1 MRKLNNKGFAISTLI
16 YGLAI
21 MGIMIVAI
29 LMATMSQ
36 TRANTTSLVK
46 TIERDLNRFSRTET
60 TFKPVGSDIQS
71 QEYIVPTSGWYR
83 IELWG
88 TQGGGNGG
96 RGAYTSGIIELKEGD
111 VIYFYVGKHKSSG
124 GGYASEVRARAGAYD
139 DDLSYETRIMSAAG
153 GGSISTAWGGTLYG
167 YDANMNSKGGY
178 IKSQTTNGT
187 FGLYET
193 TAQGNTTNGTLI
205 GLPSGYQVSTH
216 TSPSTTGSGSFMPSV
231 KGTNGGGD
239 GHFPSN
245 DSSTGGASYIAGY
258 AGCYG
263 ISKGKNTNSAIMKYY
278 ERVYV
283 EEDTVVTRTYKDG
296 DPTATYYFVDG
307 IMMPGVNDG
316 DGFAKIERV
325 AEKIDDNSKLK
336 RRNSK
341 FNSVKAIKYCNDTNT
356 GNIKITSSISG
367 GTRINTVEGSSSCK
381 TIEYSSA
388 QKLDEI
394 AVFHTTSGQD
404 YKNATISVSSDG
416 NSWTTIRGNGDGTQ
430 LSETETVTGYRAS
443 AYQYD
448 VTGAIPSRGNY
459 IIQPVLSENK
469 VLTAAPSAE
478 TNANPITIEYY
489 KGEKR
494 QLWTIE
500 LITDKKIS
508 PGYVE
513 GNPSTYEYKIIELA
527 RYKALSITQD
537 ENIVYNTVS
546 AIDKFNDKARNE
558 PQIWKV
564 IPVGNGTYTIRT
576 VISGSGRGNL
586 IAQTNTS
593 ISDALN
599 QIIIG
604 KDNKDTARFKLIQVD
619 YSSN

>member
-21 MGIMIVAI
+21 MAIMIVAI

-36 TRANTTSLVK
+36 TRSNTTSLVK
-46 TIERDLNRFSRTET
+46 SIEQDLNRFSRTET
-60 TFKPVGSDIQS
+60 TFKPVGNDIQS

-96 RGAYTSGIIELKEGD
+96 RGAYTSGIIELNEGE

-124 GGYASEVRARAGAYD
+124 GGTASEVRVRAGAYD
-139 DDLSYETRIMSAAG
+139 DDISYETRIMSAAG
-153 GGSISTAWGGTLYG
+153 GGSAATAWGGTLYG
-167 YDANMNSKGGY
+167 YDANMNSYGGY
-178 IKSQTTNGT
+178 IRSQSSSS
-187 FGLYET
+187 FALYET
-193 TAQGNTTNGTLI
+193 SSSNPTNGTLV
-205 GLPSGYQVSTH
+205 GFNKTYAVSSGTNPKASASNEYL
-216 TSPSTTGSGSFMPSV
+216 PSV
-231 KGTNGGGD
+231 KGSNGGGD

-245 DSSTGGASYIAGY
+245 SSSTGGASYIAGY

-263 ISKGKNTNSAIMKYY
+263 ITKGKNTNSAIMNYY
-278 ERVYV
+278 ERIYV
-283 EEDTVVTRTYKDG
+283 EEETNVVRTYKTEKTG
-296 DPTATYYFVDG
+296 TYYFVDG

-325 AEKIDDNSKLK
+325 AEKTDTTTKLK
-336 RRNSK
+336 IKNEK
-341 FNSVKAIKYCNDTNT
+341 FKNIKMIKYCNNGDTST
-356 GNIKITSSISG
+356 VKITASSKG
-367 GTRINTVEGSSSCK
+367 GTYINSIENSSACK
-381 TIEYSSA
+381 TQEYANPIA
-388 QKLDEI
+388 QVDEI
-394 AVFHTTSGQD
+394 AIFHTTSGKD
-404 YKNATISVSSDG
+404 YKDAKITVSTDG
-416 NSWTTIRGNGDGTQ
+416 STWTTIRDLGNETL

-448 VTGAIPSRGNY
+448 ATTTLPSRGNY

-469 VLTAAPSAE
+469 VVSAASSAE
-478 TNANPITIEYY
+478 TNSDPISIDYY

-494 QLWTIE
+494 QIWSIE

-508 PGYVE
+508 PGYIE
-513 GNPSTYEYKIIELA
+513 GNPTTYEYKIIESA
-527 RYKALSITQD
+527 RYKALAITQD
-537 ENIVYNTVS
+537 ENLIYNRLS
-546 AIDKFNDKARNE
+546 AMEKFNDKARNV
-558 PQIWKV
+558 PQIWK
-564 IPVGNGTYTIRT
+564 ITPVGNGTYTIRT
-576 VISGSGRGNL
+576 AVSGSGRGNL
-586 IAQTNTS
+586 IAQTNVN